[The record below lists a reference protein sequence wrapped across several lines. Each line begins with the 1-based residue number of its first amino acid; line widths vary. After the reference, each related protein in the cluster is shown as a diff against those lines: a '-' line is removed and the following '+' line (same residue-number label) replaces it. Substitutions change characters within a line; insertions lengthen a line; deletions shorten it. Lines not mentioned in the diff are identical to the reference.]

1 MSKHR
6 WYPGTPL
13 PHIDIK
19 VFLGLEKISSWIGR
33 RKKSMNA
40 QLGKTTGQKVNG
52 LCASEQ
58 YKNKSPLVQPNT
70 SCGLIWPNLDG

>member
-13 PHIDIK
+13 PHTDMK
-19 VFLGLEKISSWIGR
+19 VFLGLEKINSWIGT

-40 QLGKTTGQKVNG
+40 QPGNATGQKVNG

-58 YKNKSPLVQPNT
+58 YK
-70 SCGLIWPNLDG
+70 